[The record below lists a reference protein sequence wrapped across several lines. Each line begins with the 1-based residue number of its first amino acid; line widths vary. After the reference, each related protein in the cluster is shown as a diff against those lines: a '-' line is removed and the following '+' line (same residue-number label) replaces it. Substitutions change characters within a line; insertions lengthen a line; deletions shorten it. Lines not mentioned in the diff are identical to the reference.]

1 MTLCVIYDFETLGQN
16 VLTCPALSFAVLKF
30 NEERF
35 LSDSP
40 YTYKELIDSCVY
52 IKLDVMEQVQ
62 KHGRKI
68 ESDTLDWWKQQN
80 EEAQRVLKPEETD
93 ASLEELYDV
102 IYELTRYDS
111 RPIEKTYTRG
121 NTFDPIL
128 LQSLLACISKTDPFP
143 WWSIRDTRSM
153 IDGMLIGSD
162 MSNKFV
168 PEELKMLFVEHDPR
182 HDISMDVMR
191 MQTLQRS
198 ILLDE

>member
-30 NEERF
+30 NEDRF

-40 YTYKELIDSCVY
+40 YTYKELIDSCDY
-52 IKLDVMEQVQ
+52 IKLDVMEQVRNY
-62 KHGRKI
+62 GRKP
-68 ESDTLDWWKQQN
+68 ESEAIDWWKQQN

-93 ASLEELYDV
+93 ASIEQLYDV
-102 IYELTRYDS
+102 VYGLVRYES
-111 RPIEKTYTRG
+111 RPIEKTYARG
-121 NTFDPIL
+121 PGFDSIL
-128 LQSLLACISKTDPFP
+128 LQSLLAHISKTDPFP
-143 WWSIRDTRSM
+143 WRSIRDTRSM
-153 IDGMLIGSD
+153 IDGMLIGSN

-198 ILLDE
+198 ILLDG